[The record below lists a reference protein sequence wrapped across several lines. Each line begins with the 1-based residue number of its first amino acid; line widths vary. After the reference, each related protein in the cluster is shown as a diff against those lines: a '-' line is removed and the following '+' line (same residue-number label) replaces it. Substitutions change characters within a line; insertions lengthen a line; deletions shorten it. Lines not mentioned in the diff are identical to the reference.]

1 MEIKNIGI
9 ILKNEEEVNIEIF
22 DKVCNIL
29 SENNIKIYVHE
40 KYKAYIGQSIV
51 NFVCEKDLYIMSDVI
66 LSLGGDGTLIT
77 AARNCAKYDKPIVGI
92 NLGHLGFL
100 TEMEMDELSTLNKLL
115 SGDYKVDERMM
126 LNCIVTDI
134 FGKEHNFN
142 CMNDIIIS
150 RGSYP
155 RMIDINL
162 IVGDETVEN
171 YTADGLIIATS
182 TGSTA
187 YSLAAGGPIVEP
199 NIDVIIA
206 TPICPHSLKNKSILF
221 DSSRELEITV
231 NEKYNKKVFVS
242 PDGQE
247 SIEIKGSI
255 YIKKSK
261 YKTKLLRINN
271 KSFYSIL
278 NNKLSER
285 GAARWSKKGKE
296 KS

>member
-9 ILKNEEEVNIEIF
+9 VLKNKDEVNIDIVT
-22 DKVCNIL
+22 KVYNIL
-29 SENNIKIYVHE
+29 SENNINVYVQE
-40 KYKAYIGQSIV
+40 KYKAYV
-51 NFVCEKDLYIMSDVI
+51 NLPLDFVCEEDFYKNSDVI

-77 AARNCAKYDKPIVGI
+77 AARNCAVYDKPIMGI
-92 NLGHLGFL
+92 NLGNLGFL
-100 TEMEMDELSTLNKLL
+100 SEMEKDELSGLNKLL
-115 SGDYKVDERMM
+115 LGEYTIDERMM
-126 LNCIVTDI
+126 LQCRIVDI
-134 FGKEHNFN
+134 NDKEHTFN
-142 CMNDIIIS
+142 CLNDVIIS

-162 IVGDETVEN
+162 KIGNETVDN
-171 YTADGLIIATS
+171 YTADGLILATS

-187 YSLAAGGPIVEP
+187 YSLAAGGPVVEP

-221 DSSRELEITV
+221 ASERELEITV

-255 YIKKSK
+255 SIKKSQ
-261 YKTKLLRINN
+261 YKTKLIRINN

-285 GAARWSKKGKE
+285 GAKQ
-296 KS
+296 